1 MDFSPHHSKVFIAAF
16 KRVQKV
22 AGKEGVEA
30 GRLAFRDEMLK
41 IGHLERVRN
50 LYRIKDKL
58 SQTAAFFV
66 PNSSQE
72 KYLKS
77 KKGSDMI
84 LKPRQI
90 GYTTLNCVRA
100 LDLVMWEENMMC
112 GIMAHEQ
119 NKVTTI
125 FSDITKFSYDKFK
138 EDWGAFYAP
147 KEKSDSAT
155 ALVFEHDGLGR
166 PLNSSLRVLFDF
178 RGKTVYFLHVSEAAK
193 IENERLNG
201 SLNGVPDN
209 GEIVLESTANG
220 MGGEFYRQWQLSRQ
234 MGPDLAPFK
243 GHFIP
248 WFEHYPE
255 EPDKWFLPEGSD
267 LTEYESSLI
276 ESSNGQI
283 TEAHIAWRRAII
295 EKKCQGDP
303 EVFEQEYPS
312 NDIDCFLNGQNL
324 VFGSAII
331 KNLDRQTRNPS
342 FQCFLLSDGNGG
354 VKLHEDEKGL
364 ISIWQKPDPATSYVI
379 GADPSGGVGRDNG
392 AAYVLNRSTGALVAR
407 LWGQLEPNDFANDL
421 WKLAQFYNKA
431 FINVEANNH
440 GHAVIQ
446 ALTAKQYRNLYKR
459 RAMDEMTKQLT
470 NKVGFLTT
478 NESKL
483 SLTENFKTACK
494 EGKLVSFDK
503 DLIAEL
509 TTFVQVASK
518 TGRSIRRE
526 ASGGS
531 HDDLVM
537 AACLTWEMHLNR
549 GDSTQTN
556 EREVEREYDPETGFL
571 VA

>member
-1 MDFSPHHSKVFIAAF
+1 MEFATHHTSAFIKAF
-16 KRVQKV
+16 KRVLKV
-22 AGKEGVEA
+22 AEKDGVEE
-30 GRLAFRDEMLK
+30 GKLAFRAEMLK

-50 LYRIKDKL
+50 LYKIKDKL
-58 SQTAAFFV
+58 AQTAVFFV
-66 PNSSQE
+66 PNKSQE
-72 KYLKS
+72 KYLCT

-100 LDLVMWEENMMC
+100 LDLTLWEENMMT
-112 GIMAHEQ
+112 GIMAHEH
-119 NKVTTI
+119 NKCTTI
-125 FSDITKFSYDKFK
+125 FSDITKFTYDCFK
-138 EDWGAFYAP
+138 QDWGKFYAP

-166 PLNSSLRVLFDF
+166 MLNSSMRVLFDF
-178 RGKTVYFLHVSEAAK
+178 RGKTVYFLHVSEASK
-193 IENERLNG
+193 IENDRLNG

-220 MGGEFYRQWQLSRQ
+220 MGGEFYRQWQLSRK
-234 MGPDLAPFK
+234 MGQLAPFK

-255 EPDKWFLPEGSD
+255 EPDMWVLPEGD
-267 LTEYESSLI
+267 ELTEYEKTLI
-276 ESSNGQI
+276 ESAKGEIN
-283 TEAHIAWRRAII
+283 EHHIAWRRAII

-324 VFGSAII
+324 VFTSSII
-331 KNLDRQTRNPS
+331 KRQDAHTRAPS
-342 FQCFLLSDGNGG
+342 YNCYLLSDGQGG
-354 VKLHEDEKGL
+354 IKVHEDQKGL
-364 ISIWQKPDPATSYVI
+364 ISIWEEPNPASQYVI

-392 AAYVLNRSTGALVAR
+392 AAYVLNRTTGVLVAR
-407 LWGQLEPNDFANDL
+407 IWGQLEPNDFANDL
-421 WKLAQFYNKA
+421 WKLANYYNKA

-446 ALTAKQYRNLYKR
+446 ALAAKNYRNMYKR
-459 RAMDEMTKQLT
+459 RVMDEMTKQLSS
-470 NKVGFLTT
+470 KVGFLTT

-494 EGKLVSFDK
+494 EGKIISYDK

-509 TTFVQVASK
+509 TTFVQIASK

-526 ASGGS
+526 ASGGA

-537 AACLTWEMHLNR
+537 AACLTWEMHLSR
-549 GDSTQTN
+549 GDINAQL
-556 EREVEREYDPETGFL
+556 ERETEREYDSETGFL
-571 VA
+571 VG

>member
-1 MDFSPHHSKVFIAAF
+1 MDFSPHHTPAFIKAF
-16 KRVQKV
+16 KRVLKV
-22 AGKEGVEA
+22 AEKQGIDAGK
-30 GRLAFRDEMLK
+30 LSFRDEMLK
-41 IGHLERVRN
+41 LGHIERVRN

-58 SQTAAFFV
+58 SQSAVFFV
-66 PNSSQE
+66 PNSSQD
-72 KYLKS
+72 KYLKG

-90 GYTTLNCVRA
+90 GYTTLNCIRA
-100 LDLVMWEENMMC
+100 LDLTMWEENMMA

-125 FSDITKFSYDKFK
+125 FSDITKFTYDGFK
-138 EDWGAFYAP
+138 TDWGRFYAP

-166 PLNSSLRVLFDF
+166 MLNSSLRVLFDF

-220 MGGEFYRQWQLSRQ
+220 MGGEFYRQWQLSRK
-234 MGPDLAPFK
+234 MGNLAPFK

-255 EPDKWFLPEGSD
+255 EPDHWVLAEGSEF
-267 LTEYESSLI
+267 TEYEKGLVEASDGLI
-276 ESSNGQI
+276 NEH
-283 TEAHIAWRRAII
+283 HIAWRRAII

-324 VFGSAII
+324 VFGSSII
-331 KNLDRQTRNPS
+331 KNQDRHSRAPAYK
-342 FQCFLLSDGNGG
+342 CFLLSDGQGG
-354 VKLHEDEKGL
+354 IKLHEDEKGL
-364 ISIWQKPDPATSYVI
+364 ISIWEKPDPKNQYVI

-392 AAYVLNRSTGALVAR
+392 AAYVLNRTTGTLVAR
-407 LWGQLEPNDFANDL
+407 IWGQLEPNDFASDL
-421 WKLAQFYNKA
+421 YKLGTYYNKA

-446 ALTAKQYRNLYKR
+446 ALVAKNYRNLYKR
-459 RAMDEMTKQLT
+459 RVMDEMTKQIT
-470 NKVGFLTT
+470 NKIGFLTS

-494 EGKLVSFDK
+494 EGKLISFDK

-537 AACLTWEMHLNR
+537 AACLTWEMHLSR
-549 GDSTQTN
+549 GDIGEKFEQEI
-556 EREVEREYDPETGFL
+556 EREFDPESGFM